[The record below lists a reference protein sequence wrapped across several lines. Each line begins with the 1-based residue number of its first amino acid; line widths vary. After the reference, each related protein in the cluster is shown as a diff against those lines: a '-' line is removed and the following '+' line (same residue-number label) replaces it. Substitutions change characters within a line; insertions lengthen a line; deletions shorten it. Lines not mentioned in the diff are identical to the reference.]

1 MNTKHTTGA
10 SNVNIALSVPT
21 NFEIVAVSVERP
33 EPILVSHSS
42 VVADAHDKHQQSVC
56 PILELGLT
64 LCRPKFSPEIVMGVP
79 PETTVLIG
87 DQLEITGLSNEK
99 IALPVPMIEVTVTPI
114 GWLPATSGKVI

>member
-1 MNTKHTTGA
+1 M
-10 SNVNIALSVPT
+10 
-21 NFEIVAVSVERP
+21 E
-33 EPILVSHSS
+33 
-42 VVADAHDKHQQSVC
+42 
-56 PILELGLT
+56 
-64 LCRPKFSPEIVMGVP
+64 VP